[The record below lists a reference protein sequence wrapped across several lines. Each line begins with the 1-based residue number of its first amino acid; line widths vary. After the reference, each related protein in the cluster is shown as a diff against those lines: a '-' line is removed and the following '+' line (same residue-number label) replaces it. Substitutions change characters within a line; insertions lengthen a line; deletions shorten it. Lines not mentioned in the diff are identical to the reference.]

1 MRKSLTS
8 LAAAA
13 AVPASLYADPST
25 PSTDPDSGYMQ
36 AGAASYNLVCFG
48 CHQPNGQGIPGAF
61 PPLAGSEWIADDPSR
76 AIKIVLHGLRGP
88 LEMAGQAYNLEMPP
102 QGPLLDDLKLAQTL
116 TYVRNAWGNAAPA
129 VTAEQVKA
137 LRDEF
142 GDRVEYWNTEELLA
156 LHPLSGEPGELTDG
170 DHPLKDMQ
178 FATYEGSWKKLP
190 DFSQLK
196 PKATGKL
203 KANRPDIGVHK
214 GKRDQFAIR
223 FSGTIEIPVD
233 GEFEFTLASDD
244 GSRLTIDGKVVIDH
258 DGIHGMGAKNGKV
271 KLAEGTYPFLLDYF
285 EAAGGEELELSWS
298 GPGFKDKP
306 LSKNG
311 AKRRNDSKTGMP
323 LGPDGMVA
331 RIYRN
336 FIQDAGP
343 RAIGVGYPGA
353 INLAWDAANM
363 RPALLWRGPFI
374 DAARHWQGRGQGF
387 QPPANPNY
395 LKLHDGTPFAI
406 LDSPNDAWPT
416 DNDRPSDKLR
426 TGAYVFRGYSLD
438 QNDWPTFRYTFG
450 DIAITDHFQPV
461 NPGNLPLDQTAT
473 STIERTVTLDGTFPV
488 IYNRAAVGQIEQL
501 SPTSFQVDD
510 THRIDL
516 QNASQGSV
524 KAILRPADGNR
535 QELVIASKPGNRVV
549 THITLL
555 K

>member
-1 MRKSLTS
+1 MRKTLTC
-8 LAAAA
+8 LTAAAA
-13 AVPASLYADPST
+13 LPAPLLADPNT
-25 PSTDPDSGYMQ
+25 PSVDPDSAYMK
-36 AGAASYNLVCFG
+36 AGAASYGLVCFG

-61 PPLAGSEWIADDPSR
+61 PPLAASEWIADDPTR
-76 AIKIVLHGLRGP
+76 AIKIVLNGLRGP
-88 LEMAGQAYNLEMPP
+88 LEIGGSAYNLEMPP

-116 TYVRNAWGNAAPA
+116 TYVRNTWGNAATA
-129 VTAEQVKA
+129 VTADQVKA

-156 LHPLSGEPGELTDG
+156 LHPLTGEPGELSDG

-178 FATYEGSWKKLP
+178 FATYDGSWNKLP
-190 DFSQLK
+190 DFTTLK
-196 PKATGKL
+196 PKTTGKL
-203 KANRPDIGVHK
+203 PGNRPDVAVRKSDRERFG
-214 GKRDQFAIR
+214 IR

-233 GEFEFTLASDD
+233 GEFEFALASDD
-244 GSRLTIDGKVVIDH
+244 GSRLSIDGKVVIDH
-258 DGIHGMGAKNGKV
+258 DGVHGMNAKNGKA

-285 EAAGGEELELSWS
+285 EASGGEELELSWS

-311 AKRRNDSKTGMP
+311 AKRNRANKSGIP

-395 LKLHDGTPFAI
+395 LKLHDGTPFAV

-416 DNDRPSDKLR
+416 GDDRTSDKLR
-426 TGAYVFRGYSLD
+426 TGAYVFRGYKLD
-438 QNDWPTFRYTFG
+438 KNNWPTFRYTYG
-450 DIAITDHFQPV
+450 DIAVTDHYQPV
-461 NPGNLPLDQTAT
+461 NPTEIPLDQTAT
-473 STIERTVTLDGTFPV
+473 DTIARTVTLDGKFPV
-488 IYNRAAVGQIEQL
+488 IYNRAAIGTIEQL

-510 THRIDL
+510 THRIDIK
-516 QNASQGSV
+516 NAGSQSL
-524 KAILRPADGNR
+524 KAILRPADGDR
-535 QELVIASKPGNRVV
+535 QELVIAASPGTPII